1 MPKYLFQASY
11 TTDGAKGLLKEG
23 GTKRRAAVE
32 QLMKSVG
39 GKLEAFYFAFGES
52 DVFLI
57 VDAPDNASV
66 VAASLTTAAAGVVTN
81 LRTSVL
87 LTPEEMDQAT
97 KKSVS
102 YRPPGQ

>member
-11 TTDGAKGLLKEG
+11 TTEGAKGLLKEG

-32 QLMKSVG
+32 QLIQSVG
-39 GKLEAFYFAFGES
+39 GKLEAFYFVLGES
-52 DVFLI
+52 DVFLL

-66 VAASLTTAAAGVVTN
+66 VAVSLTTAAAGVVTN

>member
-11 TTDGAKGLLKEG
+11 TTEGAKGLLKEG

-39 GKLEAFYFAFGES
+39 GKLEAFYFALGES
-52 DVFLI
+52 DVFLL

-66 VAASLTTAAAGVVTN
+66 VAVSLTTAAAGVVTN

>member
-11 TTDGAKGLLKEG
+11 TAEGAKGLLKEG

-32 QLMKSVG
+32 QLIKSVG
-39 GKLEAFYFAFGES
+39 GKLEAFYFVLGES
-52 DVFLI
+52 DAVLLI
-57 VDAPDNASV
+57 DAPDNASV
-66 VAASLTTAAAGVVTN
+66 VAVSLATAAAGAVTN
-81 LRTSVL
+81 LKTSVL
-87 LTPEEMDQAT
+87 LTPEEMDQAA

>member
-1 MPKYLFQASY
+1 MPKHLFQASY
-11 TTDGAKGLLKEG
+11 TTEGAKGLLKEG

-32 QLMKSVG
+32 QLIKSVG
-39 GKLEAFYFAFGES
+39 GKLEAFYFVLGES
-52 DVFLI
+52 DVFLL

-66 VAASLTTAAAGVVTN
+66 VAVSLTPAAAGVVTN
-81 LRTSVL
+81 LRTTVL
-87 LTPEEMDQAT
+87 LTPEDMDQAT

>member
-11 TTDGAKGLLKEG
+11 TTEGVKGLLKEG

-52 DVFLI
+52 DVFLL

-81 LRTSVL
+81 LRTTVL
-87 LTPEEMDQAT
+87 LTPEDMDQAT

>member
-1 MPKYLFQASY
+1 MPKYLFQTSY
-11 TTDGAKGLLKEG
+11 TSERAKGLLKEG

-32 QLMKSVG
+32 QLIKSVG
-39 GKLEAFYFAFGES
+39 GKLEAFYFALGES
-52 DVFLI
+52 DVFLL

-66 VAASLTTAAAGVVTN
+66 VAVSLTTAAAGVVTN

-87 LTPEEMDQAT
+87 LTPEDMDQAT
-97 KKSVS
+97 KQSVS

>member
-11 TTDGAKGLLKEG
+11 TTEGAKGLLKEG

-52 DVFLI
+52 DVFLL

-66 VAASLTTAAAGVVTN
+66 AALSLTTAAAGVVTN

-87 LTPEEMDQAT
+87 LTPEDMDQAT